1 MRIINIEK
9 FLLLV
14 FVSSLYSVFSP
25 RDVYDIKQPDGYTFD
40 VIMYGSEYY
49 NYIKTVAGYTVVSMK
64 LDGEL
69 WWYYAIK
76 DNGKLKPSDI
86 LVSNENMPPEYS
98 YNLKPDYAKRNILN
112 EHSSNRYI
120 NSSRE
125 KTIKP
130 LVILVDFSD
139 NTPVDNHQYTKED
152 FTELFFEEGPS
163 SPNIPSSY
171 QMSVRDYYEEVSD
184 GGIYIVGNSEC
195 FVDWVK
201 MPESYSYYVDGYE
214 LFL

>member
-1 MRIINIEK
+1 
-9 FLLLV
+9 
-14 FVSSLYSVFSP
+14 
-25 RDVYDIKQPDGYTFD
+25 
-40 VIMYGSEYY
+40 
-49 NYIKTVAGYTVVSMK
+49 MK

-76 DNGKLKPSDI
+76 DNGKLRPSDI

-152 FTELFFEEGPS
+152 FTELFFEEGQS

-171 QMSVRDYYEEVSD
+171 QMRVRDYYEEVSD
-184 GGIYIVGNSEC
+184 GGINIVGDSESI
-195 FVDWVK
+195 VDWVYQHVQYLQF
-201 MPESYSYYVDGYE
+201 ESGSKSGNLSCRQVELGFLELMMAVD
-214 LFL
+214 